1 MGRYRKKI
9 LICVLIGFGLLLYAG
24 RTFAASESNSQISP
38 KKSSN
43 ISGTL
48 IDTQQNPTLELIKKP
63 VLDELLIVST
73 SSEDIPDN
81 SSKLV
86 GYKDNVDLF
95 AVAKDNQGNYYLGWD
110 NSLPDRIKVDNII
123 YSTESETLKRWNE
136 ELWGKPVIKWY
147 KIMPKMQPSQPDSN
161 YKWYSNV
168 FTTKGPDEGK
178 FSWWQVIEYTQ
189 SPLGKEG
196 WTIRLEKKVG
206 TARFRAE
213 TIYNGQ
219 FLSSPGKE
227 DLSEPSNIAAEDYD
241 RGIKPSVHCI
251 SRLSNHENKL
261 IRYMEALKGV
271 PWLWGADYRGERD
284 DPTNHQTELP
294 NPIGIECADL
304 IISALRAM
312 GNKDL
317 QYTAAKDL
325 GEGIYNLPI
334 DERVFKFATN
344 EIFKNWTPQGLAYQ
358 NGYYIC
364 GKGKIK
370 IFDPYFRLKRI
381 IKKPSSHY
389 LDIAISPDN
398 QIYVINNSKDR
409 QIEIF
414 DEEGNLKNHFR
425 PKIECI
431 SEIEDQFYIWEKK
444 IRPRGIDLDK
454 ETGDIYLLASDSLYI
469 FDEEEN
475 LKKGVKLEGLYEDFV
490 PLGPLTLEDGQVYIP
505 VHGNQ
510 ILIYSLSGKIIN
522 KMSLGYT
529 VLAMDKENEKY
540 YLIPY
545 YLRAT
550 LPLCIEIRDI
560 EGALLANSYER
571 FVDEKG
577 KNAVIRIGT
586 SEGEI
591 RIAGLI
597 LSKEEKEEN
606 FSHTLILYED
616 SNKNGLLDYNDK
628 LIYAGHEGVM
638 IDSVEE
644 KLEKRS
650 FILRRLDESIIK
662 ID

>member
-1 MGRYRKKI
+1 MRRYVEKI
-9 LICVLIGFGLLLYAG
+9 LICGLIGFGLLLYAG
-24 RTFAASESNSQISP
+24 RTFAASEGESQIFSE
-38 KKSSN
+38 KSSR
-43 ISGTL
+43 ILAPL
-48 IDTQQNPTLELIKKP
+48 INAQQNLNLTQTKKPTLDK
-63 VLDELLIVST
+63 LLIVST

-86 GYKDNVDLF
+86 GYEDNVDLF
-95 AVAKDNQGNYYLGWD
+95 AVAKDRQGNYYLGCD

-123 YSTESETLKRWNE
+123 YSMESGTLKRWNE
-136 ELWGKPVIKWY
+136 ELWGKPAIKWY
-147 KIMPKMQPSQPDSN
+147 KIMPKMQPSHPDSN

-168 FTTKGPDEGK
+168 FTAKGPDEGK
-178 FSWWQVIEYTQ
+178 FSGWDIIEYTE
-189 SPLGKEG
+189 SSIPKEG

-213 TIYNGQ
+213 ASYNGQ

-227 DLSEPSNIAAEDYD
+227 DPSHPSNIAAEDYD

-261 IRYMEALKGV
+261 IRYIEALRGI

-284 DPTNHQTELP
+284 DPTDHQAELP

-334 DERVFKFATN
+334 DERVFKLATN
-344 EIFKNWTPQGLAYQ
+344 EIFKDWTPQGIAYQ
-358 NGYYIC
+358 NGYYIS
-364 GKGKIK
+364 GKGKIQ
-370 IFDPYFRLKRI
+370 IFDKHLRPKRI
-381 IKKPSSHY
+381 IKKPLSHY

-409 QIEIF
+409 QIEIL
-414 DEEGNLKNHFR
+414 DEEGNLNHHFR
-425 PKIECI
+425 AKVECI
-431 SEIEDQFYIWEKK
+431 SEVGGQFYIWEKE
-444 IRPRGIDLDK
+444 IRPRGIDLDE

-469 FDEEEN
+469 FDEQEN
-475 LKKGVKLEGLYEDFV
+475 LKKEVKLEGLYEDFV
-490 PLGPLTLEDGQVYIP
+490 PLGSLTLENGQVYIP
-505 VHGNQ
+505 VYGNQ
-510 ILIYSLSGKIIN
+510 ILIYSLAGKIIN
-522 KMSLGYT
+522 KISLECT
-529 VLAMDKENEKY
+529 VLAMDTEDEKY

-545 YLRAT
+545 YLKAT
-550 LPLCIEIRDI
+550 VPLCIEIRNI
-560 EGALLANSYER
+560 EGILLANSYER
-571 FVDEKG
+571 FIDEEG
-577 KNAVIRIGT
+577 KDAVIHIGT

-591 RIAGLI
+591 RISGLI
-597 LSKEEKEEN
+597 LSKEEKEDN

-616 SNKNGLLDYNDK
+616 SNKNELLDYSDK
-628 LIYAGHEGVM
+628 LICAGHKGVM
-638 IDSVEE
+638 INSVKE